1 MPFKAIIVGGSI
13 TGQALAV
20 QFEKGN
26 IDYVLLE
33 GRPAFAMDQG
43 ASVALFPNGLRIL
56 DQLGLFEKISAT
68 SIPMETG
75 VYRDQTGQ
83 VFCKSEMFPQLVKR
97 HYYREVLFEP
107 KACFRHF

>member
-1 MPFKAIIVGGSI
+1 MPFKAIIVGGSV
-13 TGQALAV
+13 TGQALAL

-56 DQLGLFEKISAT
+56 DQLGLFENISAI

-75 VYRDQTGQ
+75 MHRDRTGQ
-83 VFCKSEMFPQLVKR
+83 VFCKSEMISQLIKR
-97 HYYREVLFEP
+97 
-107 KACFRHF
+107 